1 MVNKTQFYKTKV
13 ALAVVLS
20 LGLAACGDS
29 DGDVSTATSQNTAD
43 ASQPTE
49 VKQQAT
55 GSIQGSVFDTN
66 GHPVVGATVTTSG
79 KTATTDASGSYLFDD
94 VQVTNVAGADG
105 AGDGE
110 AGTAHLPFVIV
121 IQAPE
126 GYASTAT
133 VNVTPNAQVDAENQ
147 NTVGT
152 PLTTFIDGFLAQAG
166 TAIMPKKDSVIEGWI
181 RNVDTGEATEG
192 AFLSIDYTDLSPT
205 VVEGGANVAL
215 SGDLKT
221 TTTNAEGY
229 YRFEGA
235 YNDAVYQIAIQDH
248 NFVGSTVTSDTVSDA
263 AAVEAYVQGIAGSR
277 TIATANKV
285 KAGTTPTVT
294 VNGVA
299 TTAFIILD
307 GVITSNSAADIVAA
321 GDYVTVSYTHV
332 VTGTTTTSPSG
343 TQYGSTPATT
353 GEGVEINMG
362 TQTVRMITSA
372 DTINPYVA
380 DVTGWIKSS
389 IAGYAILNEGVNQTF
404 TVIFSEP
411 VNTATFN
418 VADLLV
424 TDSSSNIL
432 ATTAESGVVLAAD
445 GRSVTVNLAEA
456 QDPGTKIS
464 IFMPW
469 QDATDVAGNF
479 FSVTANDDMDIDFD
493 SRQNATTGKASFLR
507 VNLCVFL
514 PAIINPTGY
523 SAVQDFDHTVGTDA
537 GSADLAVYSNAF
549 LDDETTTGDT
559 DVRQLNGDATD
570 TDAFLTALGTLVA
583 GNAITVETD
592 HAAVIVDKG
601 EASGY
606 TFPGSAGTVT
616 DKRVYFDN
624 VAHGDT
630 VKFTFLNDLALAA
643 GDVTVTLVD
652 QVKPTTILQEN
663 YELYN
668 EPGYTS
674 RVVSSSSVPTLGAGG
689 EVTEVG
695 VEATTGNPII
705 YVQPRHITPVD
716 STTNVAIRGEE
727 WDDLV
732 ATMPSR
738 LGTGEVGNL
747 QTVTDGATP
756 NPIYDDAAFAAWTAR
771 ANSLGFAFSED
782 VSLTGTANIIFSGA
796 NNLIGNYS
804 AIANVTNNIDN
815 TANLVGKNDL
825 VRAEVTDY
833 LALANENNNTTVS
846 FSGDVQDTAGNVADD
861 NSRATVVLRDAF
873 PPMATNVTWEGTTIK
888 MVFNEPVAPVTG
900 TVITVDDLDTTTVS
914 PAVDITLNSTFTAPT
929 AGAYTLSADGKTLT
943 VSVVGTD
950 INALM
955 EDGQSNEFL
964 YEEDG
969 DTNEEEKHASIAWD
983 NLNDANGNDWLTFD
997 NDTDVAF
1004 ARHEVN
1010 APRFMMYDNVGTF
1023 TVGYSFFNL
1032 GAADTNF
1039 NISITFTHPIDVT
1052 DGNAFDVLADGD
1064 NDGTYFEDGA
1074 TDINAVFCL
1083 DINGDTG
1090 VGLDGQFCT
1099 ADDTG
1104 NGDDLQFTAG
1114 TTAALSGDRQ
1124 RIDIVM
1130 PNGTSLAGPVTLGTT
1145 VIRAN
1150 PTVDSGITGQ
1160 TRSMNEIINN

>member
-49 VKQQAT
+49 VNQQAT
-55 GSIQGSVFDTN
+55 GSIQGTVLDTN

-79 KTATTDASGSYLFDD
+79 MTATTDASGSYLFDD
-94 VQVTNVAGADG
+94 VQVTDVAGAD
-105 AGDGE
+105 AT
-110 AGTAHLPFVIV
+110 TAHSPFVIV
-121 IQAPE
+121 IQSPA

-133 VNVTPNAQVDAENQ
+133 VEVRPNAQVDAENQ

-181 RNVDTGEATEG
+181 RNVDTGEATVG
-192 AFLSIDYTDLSPT
+192 AFLSIDYTGLSGT
-205 VVEGGANVAL
+205 VVVPTNGNTTL
-215 SGDLKT
+215 SGDLQT
-221 TTTNAEGY
+221 TTTDADGY
-229 YRFEGA
+229 YRFENA

-248 NFVGSTVTSDTVSDA
+248 NFVGSATTSDANADVVVD
-263 AAVEAYVQGIAGSR
+263 EAYVQPAATTSK
-277 TIATANKV
+277 TITTANVV
-285 KAGTTPTVT
+285 KAGSTPV
-294 VNGVA
+294 VKINGTA
-299 TTAFIILD
+299 TTNIILVN
-307 GVITSNSAADIVAA
+307 GVITSANGADLLV
-321 GDYVTVSYTHV
+321 GGETVSVTYTYV
-332 VTGTTTTSPSG
+332 VTTTTTTTPSG

-372 DTINPYVA
+372 DTIKPYVSN
-380 DVTGWIKSS
+380 VTGWIQSS
-389 IAGYAILNEGVNQTF
+389 ASGYGILNEGVNQDF
-404 TVIFSEP
+404 TIWFSEP
-411 VNTATFN
+411 VNASTFN
-418 VADLLV
+418 IADLLV

-432 ATTAESGVVLAAD
+432 ATVADAGVVLAAD
-445 GRSVTVNLAEA
+445 GRSVTVKLVEA

-479 FSVTANDDMDIDFD
+479 FSVTDNDSMNIDFD
-493 SRQNATTGKASFLR
+493 SQQNATTGKASFLR

-514 PAIINPTGY
+514 PAVINPTGFG
-523 SAVQDFDHTVGTDA
+523 AVQSFDHTTGTDA
-537 GSADLAVYSNAF
+537 GSTDLAEYSNAF
-549 LDDETTTGDT
+549 LDDQTTTVDT

-583 GNAITVETD
+583 GGAITVDTD
-592 HAAVIVDKG
+592 HAAVDVALG

-606 TFPGSAGTVT
+606 TFTGSGGTVT
-616 DKRVYFDN
+616 TKRVYFDG

-643 GDVTVTLVD
+643 GTATVTLVD

-663 YELYN
+663 YELFN
-668 EPGYTS
+668 EAGYTT
-674 RVVSSSSVPTLGAGG
+674 RVVSTGSVPTLGAGG

-695 VEATTGNPII
+695 VDATTGNPII
-705 YVQPRHITPVD
+705 YVQPRHITPVNT
-716 STTNVAIRGEE
+716 TTNVAVRGTE

-732 ATMPSR
+732 ADMPSR
-738 LGTGEVGNL
+738 LGTGETGNL
-747 QTVTDGATP
+747 QTIADGTTP

-782 VSLTGTANIIFSGA
+782 VTMAASANVIFSGA
-796 NNLIGNYS
+796 NNLIGTYTAVS
-804 AIANVTNNIDN
+804 NVTNNIDN
-815 TANLVGKNDL
+815 AANLVGKNDL

-833 LALANENNNTTVS
+833 LALANENHNTTVS
-846 FSGDVQDTAGNVADD
+846 FSGDVQDKAGNIADD

-900 TVITVDDLDTTTVS
+900 TIITVDDLDTTTVS
-914 PAVDITLNSTFTAPT
+914 AAVPITLNSTFSAPT
-929 AGAYTLSADGKTLT
+929 AGAYTLSDDGKTLT
-943 VSVVGTD
+943 VSVTGTA

-955 EDGQSNEFL
+955 EDGQNNEFL

-969 DTNEEEKHASIAWD
+969 DASEEEKHASIAWD
-983 NLNDANGNDWLTFD
+983 NLNDANGNNWLTFD
-997 NDTDVAF
+997 NDTDAAL

-1052 DGNAFDVLADGD
+1052 DGNAFDVAADGD

-1074 TDINAVFCL
+1074 TDINAVFQV
-1083 DINGDTG
+1083 DPNG
-1090 VGLDGQFCT
+1090 V
-1099 ADDTG
+1099 AAS
-1104 NGDDLQFTAG
+1104 GDEIGFPAG
-1114 TTAALSGDRQ
+1114 TTAAISGDRQ

-1130 PNGTSLAGPVTLGTT
+1130 PAATNLATPVVLGTSILRGLV
-1145 VIRAN
+1145 
-1150 PTVDSGITGQ
+1150 TVDSAITGQ
-1160 TRSMNEIINN
+1160 TRTMTEVINN